1 MLKSF
6 MTRLMSM
13 QNARFDPI
21 KKIVNICK
29 PSNLNKYEYPLG
41 NEPIEDDQEA
51 IKECSVFLAYRP
63 AYARKDFV
71 NLIMGEEIA
80 ALIRNRKSIAHWR
93 VILQFKQLSYA
104 CELYTASLNGGSIE
118 SKFFA
123 IDQENDPE
131 WDYSFL
137 GQIKTSTQEIK
148 NAIDNHDL
156 TGEIYSLNGPN
167 CQCWAKHFLKQLD
180 PQLEIKAKEECQNR
194 IGFLVDIEGK
204 CLKCREMSF
213 VHLHL
218 LFPSNSSS
226 TQGA

>member
-123 IDQENDPE
+123 I
-131 WDYSFL
+131 
-137 GQIKTSTQEIK
+137 IKTSTQEIK
-148 NAIDNHDL
+148 NVIANHDL
-156 TGEIYSLNGPN
+156 TGETYSLNGPN

>member
-6 MTRLMSM
+6 MTRLTSM

-123 IDQENDPE
+123 I
-131 WDYSFL
+131 
-137 GQIKTSTQEIK
+137 IKTSTQEIK
-148 NAIDNHDL
+148 NAIANHDL
-156 TGEIYSLNGPN
+156 TGETYSLNGPN

-194 IGFLVDIEGK
+194 IGFLVDIEGE

>member
-1 MLKSF
+1 

-123 IDQENDPE
+123 I
-131 WDYSFL
+131 
-137 GQIKTSTQEIK
+137 IKTSTQEIK
-148 NAIDNHDL
+148 NVIANHDL
-156 TGEIYSLNGPN
+156 TGETYSLNGPN

>member
-6 MTRLMSM
+6 MTRLTSM

-156 TGEIYSLNGPN
+156 TGETYSLNGPN

>member
-80 ALIRNRKSIAHWR
+80 TLIRNRKSIAHWR

-123 IDQENDPE
+123 I
-131 WDYSFL
+131 
-137 GQIKTSTQEIK
+137 IKTSTQEIK
-148 NAIDNHDL
+148 NVIANHDL
-156 TGEIYSLNGPN
+156 TGETYSLNGPN